1 MGGDVSGADTGRTEA
16 GSARRSATDLGG
28 RVALVTGAAR
38 GVGREV
44 ALGLAVA
51 GADLALFDRCK
62 PLKTTA
68 YALASAADLDAV
80 RAEVEALGRR
90 CLTREVDVT
99 DLAGMAAAV
108 DGVVHDLGRLDVVV
122 PNAGIT
128 TYAKLWELT
137 EEQWDETIDVN
148 LKGTWI
154 TLKATVP
161 HLIAQR
167 SGAIVLVNS
176 TAGLRGCPNLSH
188 YVASKHGGIG
198 LMTSLAMELGELGI
212 TVNAVCPS
220 RMKTPMVTYP
230 ECYEVWAGPGATEAD
245 HDRVTRAEHLLP
257 VDVLPV
263 SAVRDAVVFLASDA
277 ARHLTGVALPVDL
290 GEMLV

>member
-1 MGGDVSGADTGRTEA
+1 VS
-16 GSARRSATDLGG
+16 SIDLSG
-28 RVALVTGAAR
+28 RVGLVTGAAR

-44 ALGLAVA
+44 ALGLAEA

-62 PLKTTA
+62 PLETTP
-68 YALASAADLDAV
+68 YALASADELAAV

-90 CLTREVDVT
+90 CVTREVDVT
-99 DLAGMAAAV
+99 DLGGMTTAV
-108 DGVVHDLGRLDVVV
+108 DAVVRDLGRLDIVV

-137 EEQWDETIDVN
+137 EEQWDETVDVN

-154 TLKATVP
+154 TLKTTVP

-176 TAGLRGCPNLSH
+176 TAGLRGCANLSH

-198 LMTSLAMELGELGI
+198 LMTSLAMELGELGVR
-212 TVNAVCPS
+212 VNAVCPS

-230 ECYEVWAGPGATEAD
+230 ESYAVWAGPGASEED

-257 VDVLPV
+257 VAVLPV

-277 ARHLTGVALPVDL
+277 AKHLTGVALPVDL

>member
-1 MGGDVSGADTGRTEA
+1 VDDPLNG
-16 GSARRSATDLGG
+16 TDLSG
-28 RVALVTGAAR
+28 RAALVTGAAR

-44 ALGLAVA
+44 ALGLAEA

-62 PLKTTA
+62 ALTTTA
-68 YALASAADLDAV
+68 YAMASSDDLAAV
-80 RAEVEALGRR
+80 RDEVLRLGRR

-99 DLAGMAAAV
+99 DLPGMTAAV
-108 DGVVHDLGRLDVVV
+108 DDVVRDLGRLDIVV

-128 TYAKLWELT
+128 TYGKLWELT

-154 TLKATVP
+154 TLKAVVP
-161 HLIAQR
+161 RLIEQG
-167 SGAIVLVNS
+167 SGSIVLVSS
-176 TAGLRGCPNLSH
+176 TAGLRGCANLSH

-212 TVNAVCPS
+212 RVNAICPG
-220 RMKTPMVTYP
+220 RMKTPMVAFP
-230 ECYEVWAGPGATEAD
+230 ECYAIWAGPGASEAD

-277 ARHLTGVALPVDL
+277 AKHLTGVALPVDL

>member
-1 MGGDVSGADTGRTEA
+1 M
-16 GSARRSATDLGG
+16 
-28 RVALVTGAAR
+28 ALVTGAAR

-44 ALGLAVA
+44 ALGLAEA

-62 PLKTTA
+62 PLDTTP
-68 YALASAADLDAV
+68 YALASADDLDAA
-80 RAEVEALGRR
+80 RAEVESLGRR
-90 CLTREVDVT
+90 CVTRVADVT
-99 DLAGMAAAV
+99 DLAGMTAAV
-108 DGVVHDLGRLDVVV
+108 EAVVRELGRLDIVVA
-122 PNAGIT
+122 NAGIT
-128 TYAKLWELT
+128 TYGKLWELT
-137 EEQWDETIDVN
+137 EQQWDETIDVN

-154 TLKATVP
+154 TLRTTVP
-161 HLIAQR
+161 HLIEQG
-167 SGAIVLVNS
+167 SGTIVLVNS

-198 LMTSLAMELGELGI
+198 LMTSLAMELGGYGI

-230 ECYEVWAGPGATEAD
+230 ECYEVWAGPGASEED

-263 SAVRDAVVFLASDA
+263 AAVREAVVWLASDA
-277 ARHLTGVALPVDL
+277 AKHITGVALPVDA